1 VRAGMPSLDAAAK
14 YSNRSFRKRRGVAVD
29 ARRPMGNADNGDD
42 THPVHA
48 GGWKG
53 ALLIHSHQG
62 GRCRGV
68 VPAEGVRRRCCSGRS
83 PEGSAC

>member
-1 VRAGMPSLDAAAK
+1 MLSLAIAKFERKASTPEGCTSWRATANGQ
-14 YSNRSFRKRRGVAVD
+14 RT
-29 ARRPMGNADNGDD
+29 DNGDD

-48 GGWKG
+48 GGRRG

-68 VPAEGVRRRCCSGRS
+68 VPAEGARRRCCSGGS
-83 PEGSAC
+83 PEGSACR